1 MTTLSERERS
11 IEELFRHDQENQF
24 KAGVKA
30 NKKFGLWVAHRMGL
44 PEEAQEDYAA
54 GYINLHLEG
63 LNTHEVIAKAV
74 QDIGKSGVEVHPLL
88 VEQAY
93 HIAYREAFQEV
104 HG

>member
-11 IEELFRHDQENQF
+11 LEELFRHDQENQF

-30 NKKFGLWVAHRMGL
+30 NKQFGLWVARQMEL
-44 PEEAQEDYAA
+44 PEDAVEDYAT
-54 GYINLHLEG
+54 GYIHLQLEG
-63 LNTHEVIAKAV
+63 LTTQEVIAKAI
-74 QDIGKSGVEVHPLL
+74 QDIGKSGAEVHPLL

-93 HIAYREAFQEV
+93 HTAYREAFQEV